1 MDRNVA
7 SLRKEYA
14 GATLLREN
22 VHPDPV
28 EQFGSWF
35 SQCREARLPE
45 PNAMTLSCVGAD
57 SRPSSRMVLLKG
69 IDEGGFTFFTNFES
83 RKARELALNP
93 FASLVFWWQG
103 LERQVRIEG
112 VVERID
118 DETAAQYFDSRPRT
132 SQLGAWASPQSRTV
146 ESRRELED
154 RFESFAAQFP
164 DRVPKPEHWGG
175 FCLRPDRMEFWQ
187 GRQGRLHDRISY
199 TLTGTTWAIE
209 RLAP

>member
-14 GATLLREN
+14 GAALLREN

-28 EQFGSWF
+28 EQFGNWF
-35 SQCREARLPE
+35 SQCREAGLPE
-45 PNAMTLSCVGAD
+45 PNAMTLCCVGAD

-93 FASLVFWWQG
+93 FASLVFWWQE

-118 DETAAQYFDSRPRT
+118 DETATRYFRLSSSRQPAWC
-132 SQLGAWASPQSRTV
+132 LGIAPESNRRIPSRVGRPVREFRDTV
-146 ESRRELED
+146 
-154 RFESFAAQFP
+154 P
-164 DRVPKPEHWGG
+164 
-175 FCLRPDRMEFWQ
+175 
-187 GRQGRLHDRISY
+187 
-199 TLTGTTWAIE
+199 
-209 RLAP
+209 